1 MVEAEL
7 HAPVLT
13 SIPGKET
20 TLRKTVLACAALAA
34 AAFAPSA
41 AQASEG
47 GQGCPGEPPSSQVF
61 WDYDAD
67 PDFYFLAPGGD
78 FAANSGWDL
87 DDGAMIVN
95 GTLAM
100 PTGSEAVSPP
110 ICVRQGYPHGRMYG
124 AASGLFA
131 GLPGDLGKAKL
142 RVEVIYDG
150 EESEESNSLKL
161 SAGSLKPTDRFVLDE
176 RAFGLDP
183 VTGNATVRLVFKSR
197 ALATAL
203 IDNVYI
209 DPRARI

>member
-1 MVEAEL
+1 VEAEL

-20 TLRKTVLACAALAA
+20 TLRKTVLACAAVAA
-34 AAFAPSA
+34 AAFAPSV
-41 AQASEG
+41 AQASEA

-67 PDFYFLAPGGD
+67 SDFYFLAPGGD

-87 DDGAMIVN
+87 DDGATRIN
-95 GTLAM
+95 GVLAM
-100 PTGSEAVSPP
+100 PAGSEAVSPP

-131 GLPGDLGKAKL
+131 SLPGDLGKAKL
-142 RVEVIYDG
+142 RVEVIYNGDEG
-150 EESEESNSLKL
+150 TESGTLKF

-183 VTGNATVRLVFKSR
+183 VTGNATIRLVFKSR
-197 ALATAL
+197 GIATAL
-203 IDNVYI
+203 VDDVFI